1 MRRLPWPVSAQSLSI
16 SPWISKRQG
25 SSRSAKSPRAEVRLF
40 LPPPRSPPP
49 PNVVVKVVLAVI
61 FLKEE
66 GGGQRDVYNDDDDD
80 DDGFV
85 MCLSLSKKV
94 DDVDAQNS
102 FQY

>member
-1 MRRLPWPVSAQSLSI
+1 
-16 SPWISKRQG
+16 
-25 SSRSAKSPRAEVRLF
+25 
-40 LPPPRSPPP
+40 
-49 PNVVVKVVLAVI
+49 LAVI

-66 GGGQRDVYNDDDDD
+66 GGGQRDVYNDDDD